1 MAADPQF
8 VVGSDRFH
16 SLGIRSPRFF
26 RYLAIVT
33 VIQTLAG
40 VFPIVSQT
48 SPIGCTGLDRFSGC
62 QHNIRPIWQA
72 GTNRIDYLL
81 RGEI

>member
-40 VFPIVSQT
+40 VFHDSEP
-48 SPIGCTGLDRFSGC
+48 D
-62 QHNIRPIWQA
+62 
-72 GTNRIDYLL
+72 
-81 RGEI
+81 